1 MNKAQKIAAI
11 VVATIILLGF
21 LTSCEKIEEICD
33 CTKTTYYY
41 EDISTEYINSIE
53 TYIISTDKIDCAD
66 PITKENIKNNIYYN
80 IECK

>member
-1 MNKAQKIAAI
+1 ML
-11 VVATIILLGF
+11 IILLGL
-21 LTSCEKIEEICD
+21 LTSCSINDDLEEICD

-41 EDISTEYINSIE
+41 KDNSTEYINSIE

-66 PITKENIKNNIYYN
+66 PITNENITNNIYYN

>member
-53 TYIISTDKIDCAD
+53 TYIISTDKIIY
-66 PITKENIKNNIYYN
+66 PKNLHSNLF
-80 IECK
+80 